1 MSTLQAIPTEYGI
14 DILNS
19 ELKDTVTKY
28 QLIGALTLD
37 ANSEDLSSFY
47 SSMIETSYYDE
58 NGVLTFVMNLPIET
72 HFNEYL
78 YKINVLDD
86 ANQVVIE
93 CDTPKI
99 ALAKGIG
106 GIVTLKA
113 AVTGESGEV
122 IFKNGDFVTESEL
135 LDVHLPKYPLTA
147 ISQFLPYSPNR
158 VYTVGEVSYTK
169 DANGKV
175 SYWEWYSNVESL
187 AGKDPLNTANRR
199 IGWTDETK
207 PYYWKPRSSKMPG
220 ETMAWDADTIPENM
234 VVGMGQQLP
243 VAVYHSLAN
252 ARPDWID
259 ATDNT
264 LINIPDRQG
273 RFVRAANGSDWLAG
287 ETHEDAIRN
296 ITGRITGGSSGDQM
310 GTFVDGSPYVGGA
323 FYVGGLGHPRVS
335 VSYLT
340 ASGADRA
347 ASAFF
352 DASLTVPTS
361 SENQPRAYIEWV
373 GYAL

>member
-1 MSTLQAIPTEYGI
+1 MSTLQAVPTDYGI

-28 QLIGALTLD
+28 QLIGALTHD
-37 ANSEDLSSFY
+37 ANSEDLYSFLTNT
-47 SSMIETSYYDE
+47 IETSYYDE
-58 NGVLTFVMNLPIET
+58 NGVLTFVLDLPIET

-78 YKINVLDD
+78 YKIYVVDST
-86 ANQVVIE
+86 NQVVIE

-113 AVTGESGEV
+113 AITGESGDV

-135 LDVHLPKYPLTA
+135 KEVHLPLYPLTA
-147 ISQFLPYSPNR
+147 ISQFLPYSPTR
-158 VYTVGEVSYTK
+158 IYQCGEVCYTITE
-169 DANGKV
+169 GKV

-243 VAVYHSLAN
+243 VAVYM
-252 ARPDWID
+252 R
-259 ATDNT
+259 
-264 LINIPDRQG
+264 R
-273 RFVRAANGSDWLAG
+273 
-287 ETHEDAIRN
+287 
-296 ITGRITGGSSGDQM
+296 
-310 GTFVDGSPYVGGA
+310 
-323 FYVGGLGHPRVS
+323 
-335 VSYLT
+335 
-340 ASGADRA
+340 
-347 ASAFF
+347 
-352 DASLTVPTS
+352 
-361 SENQPRAYIEWV
+361 
-373 GYAL
+373 